1 MAMYKFALN
10 AALKK
15 IAVARDWFA
24 MKHAEDFD
32 IDWAMEQFEHAT
44 DILERLRDLEGVEFD
59 VNPDTYCCYGER
71 KEE

>member
-1 MAMYKFALN
+1 MYKFALN

-24 MKHAEDFD
+24 VKHSEDFD
-32 IDWAMEQFEHAT
+32 IDRAMEQFAHAM
-44 DILERLRDLEGVEFD
+44 DILERLRDLE
-59 VNPDTYCCYGER
+59 